1 MIGII
6 GIVLFWILSVALG
19 VRFGAET
26 VASQLY
32 QRNRIS
38 NSEYKEFISWEYLWN
53 KLKEGM
59 RE

>member
-1 MIGII
+1 MVGLI

-32 QRNRIS
+32 HRNRIS

-53 KLKEGM
+53 KLKEGVQ
-59 RE
+59 E

>member
-1 MIGII
+1 MVGLI

-38 NSEYKEFISWEYLWN
+38 SSEYKEFISWEYFWD
-53 KLKEGM
+53 KLKEGVQ
-59 RE
+59 E

>member
-1 MIGII
+1 MIGLI
-6 GIVLFWILSVALG
+6 GIVLFWVLSVALG

-32 QRNRIS
+32 QCNRIS
-38 NSEYKEFISWEYLWN
+38 NSEYKEFISWEYLWD

-59 RE
+59 RK

>member
-1 MIGII
+1 MVGLIGII
-6 GIVLFWILSVALG
+6 LFWILSVALG

-32 QRNRIS
+32 QHNRIS
-38 NSEYKEFISWEYLWN
+38 NSEYKEFISWKYLWN
-53 KLKEGM
+53 KLKEGI

>member
-1 MIGII
+1 MVGLIV
-6 GIVLFWILSVALG
+6 IVLFWILSIALG
-19 VRFGAET
+19 IRFGVET

-32 QRNRIS
+32 QRNRI
-38 NSEYKEFISWEYLWN
+38 NYSEYKEFISWEYLWN

>member
-1 MIGII
+1 MIGLI

-26 VASQLY
+26 VANQLY

-38 NSEYKEFISWEYLWN
+38 CSEYKEFISWEYLWN
-53 KLKEGM
+53 KLKEGVQ
-59 RE
+59 E

>member
-1 MIGII
+1 MIGLIV
-6 GIVLFWILSVALG
+6 IVLFWVLSVALG

-32 QRNRIS
+32 QRNRTS

-53 KLKEGM
+53 KLKEGVQ
-59 RE
+59 E